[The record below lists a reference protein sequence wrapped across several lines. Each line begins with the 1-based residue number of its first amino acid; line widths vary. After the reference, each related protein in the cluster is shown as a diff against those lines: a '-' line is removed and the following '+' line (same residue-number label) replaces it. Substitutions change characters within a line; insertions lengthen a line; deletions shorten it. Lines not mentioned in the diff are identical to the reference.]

1 MNFPPMRALEFITG
15 RVTFKLHYDQIYQMK
30 TTLESSDL
38 KLHQGFSNILSK
50 SSLTF
55 SSPRLFVVF
64 FNIKLFKI
72 SGSTYFSGYISS
84 KLPIEELIHEKIC
97 NILAR

>member
-1 MNFPPMRALEFITG
+1 MQDCFGF
-15 RVTFKLHYDQIYQMK
+15 
-30 TTLESSDL
+30 L
-38 KLHQGFSNILSK
+38 KHLVKIK
-50 SSLTF
+50 SCHFTF
-55 SSPRLFVVF
+55 SSPCLFVVF